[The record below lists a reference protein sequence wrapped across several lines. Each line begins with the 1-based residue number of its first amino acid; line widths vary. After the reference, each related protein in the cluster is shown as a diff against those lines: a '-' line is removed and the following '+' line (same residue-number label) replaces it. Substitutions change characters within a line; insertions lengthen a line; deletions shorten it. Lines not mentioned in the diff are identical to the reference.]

1 MNSILKT
8 IMIAV
13 AMVTAIPSFA
23 VSDKEMEAAKT
34 LAAKHYLRYA
44 NNGSDYLDKLSPSS
58 MAELSA
64 ALKPKEKENLKSFN
78 AVVVP
83 KDYKAWDKQKL
94 VEYWS
99 TTFFKQPGLKDDGKK
114 CLGILAKNLNKIN
127 VSAVAPAPAAP
138 PQKEDAAPETPVAE
152 NPSLAD
158 APDSEAAAAA
168 DRQAAETAEAEL
180 EALASQ
186 ASADAGLG
194 DEMPKKSSGT
204 IWYVAILVALIGVVV
219 WLVVYAS
226 KSMKEA
232 GVAAPDPSHEKEIRE
247 AKKSAM
253 EAAER
258 QREQYAASFAAK
270 NEEVKQLK
278 AKINSLEAEV
288 ASLRDALERERRRIL
303 QSRSEQPAAPS
314 SAADRP
320 APSAPKAAQQ
330 PPANPAAAK
339 QTKLP
344 PVVYLG
350 YVNQRGLF
358 VKASRSLNQESSVY
372 YMDIPDGKHGTFMV
386 VNDTEVLDRVL
397 ADPSY
402 WLSGGC
408 IIENPDDADIAVEI
422 VTLEAGQA
430 VFADNSCRVVRKARI
445 KFV

>member
-303 QSRSEQPAAPS
+303 QSRSEQPAAPP

-330 PPANPAAAK
+330 PPANPAASK